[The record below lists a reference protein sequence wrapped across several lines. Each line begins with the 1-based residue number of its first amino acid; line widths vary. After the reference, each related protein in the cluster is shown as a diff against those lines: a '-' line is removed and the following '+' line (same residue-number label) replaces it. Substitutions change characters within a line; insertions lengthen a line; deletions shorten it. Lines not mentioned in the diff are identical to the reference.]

1 MAGVV
6 AQMSI
11 KDAQVYA
18 RNMAQPGS
26 YLRPMKIVTQIMV
39 SGIRKGFTSQA
50 SPSGDPWHPLAPM
63 TLSLRRKGKG
73 TGNAKILRDRGM
85 LLASTTGGAGP
96 GAVRRISDLESVI
109 GTNLV
114 YAATHQWGAPART
127 VTPKMRRYLHWRGIH
142 LRKSTMT
149 LMIPARPFVGHRPEN
164 IPRYESVFAE
174 HEERRAAGDGTAP
187 K

>member
-6 AQMSI
+6 AVMSI

-26 YLRPMKIVTQIMV
+26 YLRPLKITTQIMV
-39 SGIRKGFTSQA
+39 SGIRKGFSGQA
-50 SPSGDPWHPLAPM
+50 SPSGDPWHPLSPL
-63 TLSLRRKGKG
+63 TLSLRRKGKSADS
-73 TGNAKILRDRGM
+73 AKILRDREA

-96 GAVRRISDLESVI
+96 GAVRRISDTESVV
-109 GTNLV
+109 GTNLI
-114 YAATHQWGAPART
+114 YAATHQFGRLAT
-127 VTPKMRRYLHWRGIH
+127 VTPKARRYLHWRGVH

-164 IPRYESVFAE
+164 IPRYEAVFSE
-174 HEERRAAGDGTAP
+174 HEERRAAGDGKSPT
-187 K
+187 